1 MSTRRKLGA
10 GLLLLAAAITAWLLL
25 LKVPLVVM
33 SSTYYV
39 DTRATKSSFQ
49 LHWSLLFVCF
59 LFILGLVLVLF
70 PRRKHRE
77 PVV

>member
-1 MSTRRKLGA
+1 
-10 GLLLLAAAITAWLLL
+10 
-25 LKVPLVVM
+25 
-33 SSTYYV
+33 
-39 DTRATKSSFQ
+39 
-49 LHWSLLFVCF
+49 LLFVCF